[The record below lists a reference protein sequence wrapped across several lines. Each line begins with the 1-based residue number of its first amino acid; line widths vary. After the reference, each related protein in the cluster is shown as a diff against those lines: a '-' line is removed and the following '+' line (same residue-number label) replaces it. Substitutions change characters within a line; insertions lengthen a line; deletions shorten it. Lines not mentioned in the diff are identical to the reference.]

1 MKTIIIFSIISIFG
15 LLFISPLNKKTE
27 YFDLANKKIQK
38 YNPTRK
44 DYVIII
50 DYRKNLLSN
59 RLFVLDMKTNK
70 V

>member
-50 DYRKNLLSN
+50 D
-59 RLFVLDMKTNK
+59 
-70 V
+70 